1 MPFFRSC
8 DKMGFFGCAH
18 IFLAVTTTSGTA
30 MKLVAA
36 LTDPADAALAQE
48 QGADIVELRLDL
60 IPGDPVQQVQQCRA
74 RCSLPVI
81 ATFRSADEG
90 GRYFGNAEE
99 WATAIAPVIPL
110 VDYVDVEQR
119 YASHAAPVRAAGK
132 KIIASHHSCQMVP
145 LHILFVMERELRA
158 YGDIPKIIVTPQNE
172 DDIIDLIVFTRA
184 ASKPICTAVMGD
196 RFRYARAIL
205 PLFGSELVY
214 CSVGTPTAEGQYSV
228 EEFTQLMQLLKK
240 GH

>member
-1 MPFFRSC
+1 
-8 DKMGFFGCAH
+8 
-18 IFLAVTTTSGTA
+18 
-30 MKLVAA
+30 MKIVAA
-36 LTDPADAALAQE
+36 LTDPDHAALAQK

-74 RCSLPVI
+74 RCTLPVI

-90 GRYFGNAEE
+90 GRYFGNADE
-99 WATAIAPVIPL
+99 WAEAIKPVVPL

-119 YASHAAPVRAAGK
+119 FARHAGMVRASGK
-132 KIIASHHSCQMVP
+132 KIIASHHSGQMVP

-158 YGDIPKIIVTPQNE
+158 YGDIPKIIITPQDE
-172 DDIIDLIVFTRA
+172 DDVIDLIAFTRA
-184 ASKPICTAVMGD
+184 ASKPICTGVLGD

-214 CSVGTPTAEGQYSV
+214 CSVGTPTAEGQYTV
-228 EEFTQLMQLLKK
+228 EEFRTLLRML
-240 GH
+240 GN

>member
-1 MPFFRSC
+1 
-8 DKMGFFGCAH
+8 
-18 IFLAVTTTSGTA
+18 
-30 MKLVAA
+30 MKIVAA
-36 LTDPADAALAQE
+36 LTDPANSALAQK

-60 IPGDPVQQVQQCRA
+60 IPGDPVQQVQRCRA
-74 RCSLPVI
+74 CCSLPVI
-81 ATFRSADEG
+81 ATLRSADEG

-119 YASHAAPVRAAGK
+119 FASHAAPVRAAGK
-132 KIIASHHSCQMVP
+132 KIIASHHSGQMVP

-158 YGDIPKIIVTPQNE
+158 YGDIPKIIITPRTEE
-172 DDIIDLIVFTRA
+172 DVIELIAFTRA
-184 ASKPICTAVMGD
+184 ASKPICTGVMGD

-214 CSVGTPTAEGQYSV
+214 CSVGAPTAAGQYTI
-228 EEFTQLMQLLKK
+228 EEFVRLQTML
-240 GH
+240 GR

>member
-1 MPFFRSC
+1 
-8 DKMGFFGCAH
+8 
-18 IFLAVTTTSGTA
+18 
-30 MKLVAA
+30 MKIVAA
-36 LTDPADAALAQE
+36 LTDPDHAALAGK

-60 IPGDPVQQVQQCRA
+60 MPGDPVQQVQRCRA
-74 RCSLPVI
+74 CCGLPVI

-90 GRYFGNAEE
+90 GRYSRNAAE

-119 YASHAAPVRAAGK
+119 FASHAAPVRAAGK
-132 KIIASHHSCQMVP
+132 TIIASHHSGQMVP

-158 YGDIPKIIVTPQNE
+158 YGDIPKIIVTPRNE
-172 DDIIDLIVFTRA
+172 DDVIELIAFTRA
-184 ASKPICTAVMGD
+184 AGKPICTGVMGD

-214 CSVGTPTAEGQYSV
+214 CSVGTPTAEGQYTV
-228 EEFTQLMQLLKK
+228 EEFVTLQKMLMR
-240 GH
+240 